1 MKPFD
6 QTKPYHV
13 FSLWILIMTLWVVLS
28 YSGTSHI
35 IPTITD
41 TFNGLVKM
49 WNEGLMT
56 HLISSFSLFGMSLV
70 IAVIVSTII
79 SYGILIPTFKPLVVV
94 ISKLRFLPL
103 TGITFYLSM
112 VITSART
119 LQVWL
124 LVIFMSTYLIT
135 SLVSVFTSTTTDE
148 INHAKTLGLSRWE
161 ILYHVIIVGKI
172 DYVLESVRQNFSIIW
187 LMLVT
192 VESLLAT
199 TGGIG
204 FLIKNQDKF
213 MNLGSVLALQ
223 IIILL
228 IGISLDYGLTKIR
241 KSIFRYSVY

>member
-1 MKPFD
+1 MRPFD
-6 QTKPYHV
+6 STKTYHV
-13 FSLWILIMTLWVVLS
+13 IILWFIIITTWTVLS
-28 YSGTSHI
+28 FSGTSHI
-35 IPTITD
+35 IPTISD
-41 TFNGLVKM
+41 TWGGLVKM

-56 HLISSFSLFGMSLV
+56 HLFSSFSLFGMSLLISV
-70 IAVIVSTII
+70 ILSMII
-79 SYGILIPTFKPLVVV
+79 SYGVLIPSLKPLVVM

-103 TGITFYLSM
+103 TGITFYLSL

-135 SLVSVFTSTTTDE
+135 SLVSVFTSTTDDE

-161 ILYHVIIVGKI
+161 ILYHVIIVGKL

-223 IIILL
+223 LIILF
-228 IGISLDYGLTKIR
+228 IGILLDYGLTQLR
-241 KSIFRYSVY
+241 KAIFRYSVY